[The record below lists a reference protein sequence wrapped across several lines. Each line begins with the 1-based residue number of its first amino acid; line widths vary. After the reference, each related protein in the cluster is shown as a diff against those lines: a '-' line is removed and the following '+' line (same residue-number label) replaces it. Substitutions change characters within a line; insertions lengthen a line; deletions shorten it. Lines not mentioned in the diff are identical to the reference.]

1 MIKKLKNRR
10 GTTIVEMLVAVV
22 LLALLTAGGIAAA
35 AAVMTSYIHMR
46 EVSNAE
52 ILASTVIETLSN
64 EIRLGRN
71 ITDPGEGGS
80 DILTLDSSF
89 FGEDT
94 AITLDADKRL
104 VAQRTGSTDKQLL
117 SKSAY
122 HGLHLENLTFT
133 AKKDESGAP
142 DARMVYTIGFA
153 VCNSSDHE
161 LWNDSSAAV
170 PMQ

>member
-1 MIKKLKNRR
+1 MIKKLKARR

-22 LLALLTAGGIAAA
+22 LLALLTAGGIIAT

-64 EIRLGRN
+64 EIRLGRD

-80 DILTLDSSF
+80 SNTLKLDSSF

-94 AITLDADKRL
+94 SLTLDADNRL
-104 VAQRTGSTDKQLL
+104 VAQGAGSSGSDKQLL

-122 HGLHLENLTFT
+122 HGLHLERLTFS
-133 AKKDESGAP
+133 ARKDASGA
-142 DARMVYTIGFA
+142 RLVYTIGFA
-153 VCNSSDHE
+153 VCNGSGRE

>member
-22 LLALLTAGGIAAA
+22 LLALLTAGGIIAT

-71 ITDPGEGGS
+71 ITDPGTSGS
-80 DILTLDSSF
+80 GTLQLDSSF

-94 AITLDADKRL
+94 SLTLDADNRL
-104 VAQRTGSTDKQLL
+104 VAQGAGSTDKQLL

-122 HGLHLENLTFT
+122 HGLHLENLTFS
-133 AKKDESGAP
+133 ARKDASGAA
-142 DARMVYTIGFA
+142 DARLVYTIGFA
-153 VCNSSDHE
+153 VCNGSGRE